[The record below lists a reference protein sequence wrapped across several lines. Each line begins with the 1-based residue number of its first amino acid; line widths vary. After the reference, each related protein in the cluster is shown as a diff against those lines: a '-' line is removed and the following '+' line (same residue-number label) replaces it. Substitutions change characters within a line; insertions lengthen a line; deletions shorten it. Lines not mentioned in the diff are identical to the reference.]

1 MVYYCGNYNQI
12 QPGISVVEL
21 KEPQLQ
27 GKPRSSPD
35 KSILMKGSFFVFITS
50 NLKSKERLIY

>member
-35 KSILMKGSFFVFITS
+35 KSILMKSILICFYYIK
-50 NLKSKERLIY
+50 LKK